1 MRDTGGTPTR
11 FRYPGTSPAVYDI
24 LFGMGAGL
32 RLVGGMALFRLEA
45 KVFSREKRGR
55 SVIAAAAY
63 RAGTKLM
70 DEVREKTFDYTR
82 RVKGVI
88 QSMILA
94 PEGAPAWV
102 FDSGQLWNT
111 VERSEKRVDAQLAR
125 EFILAVPPELSAAAQ
140 FKTAVDWAKKELV
153 TSGMVAEVSLHHTK
167 TGKNPHVHI
176 LCTMRK
182 LDGEKFSSKK
192 STEWNDVKLLVKQ
205 RESWAEAVNAA
216 LEKAGRNERVDHRSL
231 KDRGIDRVPEPKIGV
246 AATAM
251 KRRGFLDDPER
262 FQAVRLVKMLNA
274 VRPMMKAIKERGE
287 IYQVGAGRSWW
298 EKSITFMSRIREQA
312 DKVREKVLVES
323 ARHPAPDKGQRRAA
337 NGDVRGEIM
346 KIPDELKQRA
356 MDAINNVNTIKQ
368 IGMLKTLGGIALY
381 AALIYE
387 REREARNRPR
397 KVRKDGRDV

>member
-1 MRDTGGTPTR
+1 MGG
-11 FRYPGTSPAVYDI
+11 GI
-24 LFGMGAGL
+24 

-111 VERSEKRVDAQLAR
+111 VERSEKRADAQLAR
-125 EFILAVPPELSAAAQ
+125 EFILAVPPELSADEQ

-153 TSGMVAEVSLHHTK
+153 TSGMVAEISLHHPVSGT
-167 TGKNPHVHI
+167 NPHVHI

-182 LDGEKFSSKK
+182 IDGEKFSVKK
-192 STEWNDVKLLVKQ
+192 SREWNDVGFLAKQ
-205 RESWAEAVNAA
+205 RESWANAVNVA

-251 KRRGFLDDPER
+251 KRRGILDDPER
-262 FQAVRLVKMLNA
+262 HQLVRRVKIMNA

-287 IYQVGAGRSWW
+287 IYQVGVGRTWW

-312 DKVREKVLVES
+312 EKVVKKTWWNRIDT
-323 ARHPAPDKGQRRAA
+323 RHQIKG
-337 NGDVRGEIM
+337 
-346 KIPDELKQRA
+346 
-356 MDAINNVNTIKQ
+356 
-368 IGMLKTLGGIALY
+368 
-381 AALIYE
+381 
-387 REREARNRPR
+387 
-397 KVRKDGRDV
+397 KDGPQMGM